1 MLNHSKG
8 VSHILHYS
16 IKRLKSHTLVDKTS
30 YQNTIRRHSWR
41 QEKQNLGT
49 THLNL
54 GYHNDTIIGAF
65 AHKIS
70 FTDGKLLFKL
80 NVNQNRSSSTKK
92 NPKNRKLKIEDLLV
106 GEFSLQ
112 KL

>member
-30 YQNTIRRHSWR
+30 YQNTMRRHSWR

-54 GYHNDTIIGAF
+54 GYHNGTIIGWRQTYYAPNF
-65 AHKIS
+65 YS
-70 FTDGKLLFKL
+70 TLLSDELLINSAIFYHRHIEHSHTKYHSPM
-80 NVNQNRSSSTKK
+80 VNY
-92 NPKNRKLKIEDLLV
+92 
-106 GEFSLQ
+106 FSNSM
-112 KL
+112 

>member
-54 GYHNDTIIGAF
+54 GYHNGTIIGWRQTYYAPNF
-65 AHKIS
+65 YS
-70 FTDGKLLFKL
+70 TLL
-80 NVNQNRSSSTKK
+80 SD
-92 NPKNRKLKIEDLLV
+92 ELLIRLDY
-106 GEFSLQ
+106 EP
-112 KL
+112 

>member
-8 VSHILHYS
+8 VSHILHCS

-30 YQNTIRRHSWR
+30 YQKTIRRHSWR

-54 GYHNDTIIGAF
+54 GYHNGTIVGWRQTYYAPNFYSTLLSDELLITF
-65 AHKIS
+65 AQKIS

-80 NVNQNRSSSTKK
+80 NENQNRSSSKK
-92 NPKNRKLKIEDLLV
+92 
-106 GEFSLQ
+106 
-112 KL
+112 